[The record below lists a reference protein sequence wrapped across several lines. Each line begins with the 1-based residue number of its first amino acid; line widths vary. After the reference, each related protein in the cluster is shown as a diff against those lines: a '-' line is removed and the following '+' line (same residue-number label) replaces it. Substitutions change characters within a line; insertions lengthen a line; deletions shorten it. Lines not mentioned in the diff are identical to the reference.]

1 MPGEEEIR
9 GAGFEPS
16 KRVSQR
22 ITPDLHNGFTER
34 PTQRGP
40 FSFFVAKIETQAH
53 KPAAGRAARVFVLL
67 ACASIKL
74 CLRVARRKQTNTMS
88 TNMKALRKMQP
99 ARGLSMEPAQ
109 VPVIGPADVLVRVKA
124 ASICGTDLHIYGW
137 DRWSQGRIKPPVT
150 LGHEFCGVIERIG
163 DEVAALALKPG
174 DFVSAEM
181 HVNCGHCHQC
191 RVGEAHICPNV
202 KIIGIDQDG
211 AFADFVRI
219 PAANIIKLDPG
230 IPEHYGAILDP
241 LGNAV
246 HTVLAGAIAGQSVLV
261 TGCGPIGLMS
271 IVVAKACGSSAV
283 FATETNEHR
292 RAMARRMG
300 ADVVINPVAE
310 DAVKKILGETDG
322 TGVDVLLE
330 MSGNPTAIQQ
340 GFKALR
346 AGGRASL
353 LGIPTESV
361 PLDLVNDVIF
371 KGATVQG
378 IYGRR
383 MYGTWV
389 QMTALLKAGRL
400 NLDPLFDERISLEKF
415 EDAFR
420 KLQSGLAGKILL
432 YPNGLQH

>member
-1 MPGEEEIR
+1 M
-9 GAGFEPS
+9 A
-16 KRVSQR
+16 
-22 ITPDLHNGFTER
+22 TT
-34 PTQRGP
+34 
-40 FSFFVAKIETQAH
+40 
-53 KPAAGRAARVFVLL
+53 
-67 ACASIKL
+67 
-74 CLRVARRKQTNTMS
+74 
-88 TNMKALRKMQP
+88 MKALRKMKA
-99 ARGLSMEPAQ
+99 ARGLSMETAP
-109 VPVIGPADVLVRVKA
+109 VPSIGPTDVLVRVKA

-150 LGHEFCGVIERIG
+150 LGHEFCGAVEKVG
-163 DEVAALALKPG
+163 SEVEAVKSG

-191 RVGEAHICPNV
+191 RIGEAHICPNV
-202 KIIGIDQDG
+202 RIIGIDQDG
-211 AFADFVRI
+211 AFADLVKI
-219 PAANIIKLDPG
+219 PASNIIHLDPA

-241 LGNAV
+241 LGNAI
-246 HTVLAGAIAGQSVLV
+246 HTVLAGPIAGRTALV
-261 TGCGPIGLMS
+261 TGCGPIGLMAV
-271 IVVAKACGSSAV
+271 VVAKACGSSTV

-292 RAMARRMG
+292 RAMARKMG
-300 ADVVINPVAE
+300 ADVVLNPAAE
-310 DAVKKILGETDG
+310 DAVARILSETNK

-361 PLDLVNDVIF
+361 PLDLVHDVIF

-383 MYGTWV
+383 MYETWV

-400 NLDPLFDERISLEKF
+400 NLQPLFGERLKLEQF
-415 EDAFR
+415 EDAFA
-420 KLQSGLAGKILL
+420 KLQGGLAGKILL
-432 YPNGLQH
+432 YPNGVPQ

>member
-1 MPGEEEIR
+1 M
-9 GAGFEPS
+9 
-16 KRVSQR
+16 
-22 ITPDLHNGFTER
+22 
-34 PTQRGP
+34 
-40 FSFFVAKIETQAH
+40 
-53 KPAAGRAARVFVLL
+53 AA
-67 ACASIKL
+67 
-74 CLRVARRKQTNTMS
+74 T
-88 TNMKALRKMQP
+88 MKALRKMS
-99 ARGLSMEPAQ
+99 AGRGLSFESTTVPA
-109 VPVIGPADVLVRVKA
+109 IGAADVLVRVKT

-150 LGHEFCGVIERIG
+150 LGHEFCGVVERVG
-163 DEVAALALKPG
+163 EEVTAVKAG

-191 RVGEAHICPNV
+191 RVGEAHICQNLR
-202 KIIGIDQDG
+202 IIGIDQDG
-211 AFADFVRI
+211 AFAEFVKI
-219 PAANIIKLDPG
+219 PASNIWKLDPA

-246 HTVLAGAIAGQSVLV
+246 HTVLAGPIAGQTVLV

-271 IVVAKACGSSAV
+271 IAVAKACGSSTV
-283 FATETNEHR
+283 FATETNENR
-292 RAMARRMG
+292 RAMAKKMG
-300 ADVVINPVAE
+300 ADVVLNPAAE
-310 DAVKKILGETDG
+310 DAVARILAETGG
-322 TGVDVLLE
+322 TGVDALLE

-353 LGIPTESV
+353 LGIPTENV

-400 NLDPLFDERISLEKF
+400 NLEPLFGEREPLEKF
-415 EDAFR
+415 EDAFA
-420 KLQSGLAGKILL
+420 KLQGGLAGKILL
-432 YPNGLQH
+432 YPDGLPR

>member
-1 MPGEEEIR
+1 
-9 GAGFEPS
+9 
-16 KRVSQR
+16 
-22 ITPDLHNGFTER
+22 
-34 PTQRGP
+34 
-40 FSFFVAKIETQAH
+40 
-53 KPAAGRAARVFVLL
+53 
-67 ACASIKL
+67 
-74 CLRVARRKQTNTMS
+74 
-88 TNMKALRKMQP
+88 MKALRKMQ
-99 ARGLSMEPAQ
+99 AAKGLSLETAS
-109 VPVIGPADVLVRVKA
+109 VPSIGPTDVLVRVQA

-150 LGHEFCGVIERIG
+150 LGHEFCGVVERVG
-163 DEVAALALKPG
+163 SEVEAVRPG

-202 KIIGIDQDG
+202 RIIGIDQDG
-211 AFADFVRI
+211 AFAESVKI
-219 PAANIIKLDPG
+219 PASNIIKLDPA
-230 IPEHYGAILDP
+230 IPERYGAILDP

-246 HTVLAGAIAGQSVLV
+246 HTVLAGAIAGQTALV

-271 IVVAKACGSSAV
+271 IAVAKACGSSTV

-292 RAMARRMG
+292 RALARKMG
-300 ADVVINPVAE
+300 ADVVINPASE
-310 DAVKKILGETDG
+310 DAPARILAETG
-322 TGVDVLLE
+322 RTGVDVLLE
-330 MSGNPTAIQQ
+330 MSGNPSAIQQ

-353 LGIPTESV
+353 LGIPTENV

-383 MYGTWV
+383 MYETWV

-400 NLDPLFDERISLEKF
+400 NLEPLFGERVKLEQF
-415 EDAFR
+415 EEAFA
-420 KLQSGLAGKILL
+420 KLRGGLAGKILL
-432 YPNGLQH
+432 YPNGMPS

>member
-1 MPGEEEIR
+1 MP
-9 GAGFEPS
+9 S
-16 KRVSQR
+16 
-22 ITPDLHNGFTER
+22 
-34 PTQRGP
+34 
-40 FSFFVAKIETQAH
+40 
-53 KPAAGRAARVFVLL
+53 
-67 ACASIKL
+67 
-74 CLRVARRKQTNTMS
+74 TMQ
-88 TNMKALRKMQP
+88 ALRKMSP
-99 ARGLSMEPAQ
+99 ARGLSLESAT
-109 VPVIGPADVLVRVKA
+109 VPGLGPSDVLVRVKA

-137 DRWSQGRIKPPVT
+137 DRWSQSRIKPPVT
-150 LGHEFCGVIERIG
+150 LGHEFCGVIEKVG
-163 DEVAALALKPG
+163 DEVVALKPG

-202 KIIGIDQDG
+202 RIIGIDQDG
-211 AFADFVRI
+211 AFADFVKI
-219 PAANIIKLDPG
+219 PAANIIKLDAA

-271 IVVAKACGSSAV
+271 IVVAKACGSSTV

-292 RAMARRMG
+292 RAMAKKMG
-300 ADVVINPVAE
+300 ADVVINPAAE
-310 DAVKKILGETDG
+310 DAVKKILTETGG

-340 GFKALR
+340 GFRSLR

-353 LGIPTESV
+353 LGIPTENV

-383 MYGTWV
+383 MYGTWE

-400 NLDPLFDERISLEKF
+400 NLEPLFGERTPLETF
-415 EDAFR
+415 EIAFA
-420 KLQSGLAGKILL
+420 KLQGGLAGKILL
-432 YPNGLQH
+432 YPDGNPA

>member
-1 MPGEEEIR
+1 M
-9 GAGFEPS
+9 A
-16 KRVSQR
+16 V
-22 ITPDLHNGFTER
+22 T
-34 PTQRGP
+34 
-40 FSFFVAKIETQAH
+40 
-53 KPAAGRAARVFVLL
+53 
-67 ACASIKL
+67 
-74 CLRVARRKQTNTMS
+74 
-88 TNMKALRKMQP
+88 MKALRKMQ
-99 ARGLSMEPAQ
+99 AGRGLSMENAPVPA
-109 VPVIGPADVLVRVKA
+109 IGAADVLVRVKT

-150 LGHEFCGVIERIG
+150 LGHEFCGVVERVG
-163 DEVAALALKPG
+163 ADVTAVKVG

-191 RVGEAHICPNV
+191 RLGEAHICQNL

-211 AFADFVRI
+211 AFAEFVKI
-219 PAANIIKLDPG
+219 PASNIWKLDPA

-246 HTVLAGAIAGQSVLV
+246 HTVLAGPIAGQTVLV

-271 IVVAKACGSSAV
+271 IAVATACGSSTV
-283 FATETNEHR
+283 FATETNENR
-292 RAMARRMG
+292 RAMAKKMG
-300 ADVVINPVAE
+300 ADVVLNPAAE
-310 DAVKKILGETDG
+310 DAVGRILAGTNG
-322 TGVDVLLE
+322 TGVDALLE

-353 LGIPTESV
+353 LGIPTENV

-400 NLDPLFDERISLEKF
+400 DLEPLFGEREPLEKF
-415 EDAFR
+415 EDAFA
-420 KLQSGLAGKILL
+420 KLHGGLAGKILL
-432 YPNGLQH
+432 YPNGMPR

>member
-1 MPGEEEIR
+1 MP
-9 GAGFEPS
+9 A
-16 KRVSQR
+16 
-22 ITPDLHNGFTER
+22 
-34 PTQRGP
+34 
-40 FSFFVAKIETQAH
+40 
-53 KPAAGRAARVFVLL
+53 
-67 ACASIKL
+67 
-74 CLRVARRKQTNTMS
+74 TMR
-88 TNMKALRKMQP
+88 ALRKTQP
-99 ARGLSMEPAQ
+99 AKGLAMDSVGVPA
-109 VPVIGPADVLVRVKA
+109 IGPTDVLVRVRA

-150 LGHEFCGVIERIG
+150 LGHEFCGLVERVG
-163 DEVAALALKPG
+163 DEVSAVKAG

-191 RVGEAHICPNV
+191 RLGEAHICQNLR
-202 KIIGIDQDG
+202 IIGIDQDG
-211 AFADFVRI
+211 AFAEFVKI
-219 PAANIIKLDPG
+219 PASNIWKLDSA

-246 HTVLAGAIAGQSVLV
+246 HTVLAGPIAGQTVLV

-271 IVVAKACGSSAV
+271 IVVAKACGSSSV

-292 RAMARRMG
+292 RAMAKKMG
-300 ADVVINPVAE
+300 ADVVINPAAE
-310 DAVKKILGETDG
+310 DAVKKILGETGG

-330 MSGNPTAIQQ
+330 MSGNPAAIQQ

-383 MYGTWV
+383 MYDTWE

-415 EDAFR
+415 EGAFL

-432 YPNGLQH
+432 YPNGAGH

>member
-1 MPGEEEIR
+1 M
-9 GAGFEPS
+9 
-16 KRVSQR
+16 
-22 ITPDLHNGFTER
+22 
-34 PTQRGP
+34 
-40 FSFFVAKIETQAH
+40 
-53 KPAAGRAARVFVLL
+53 AA
-67 ACASIKL
+67 
-74 CLRVARRKQTNTMS
+74 T
-88 TNMKALRKMQP
+88 MKALRKMS
-99 ARGLSMEPAQ
+99 AGRGLSFENASVPA
-109 VPVIGPADVLVRVKA
+109 IGAADVLVRVKT

-150 LGHEFCGVIERIG
+150 LGHEFCGVVERVG
-163 DEVAALALKPG
+163 EDVTAVKAG

-191 RVGEAHICPNV
+191 RLGEAHICQNLR
-202 KIIGIDQDG
+202 IIGIDQDG
-211 AFADFVRI
+211 AFAEFVKI
-219 PAANIIKLDPG
+219 PASNIWKLDPA

-246 HTVLAGAIAGQSVLV
+246 HTVLAGPIAGQTVLV

-271 IVVAKACGSSAV
+271 IAVAKACGSSTV
-283 FATETNEHR
+283 FATETNENR
-292 RAMARRMG
+292 RAMAKKMG
-300 ADVVINPVAE
+300 ADVVLNPAAE
-310 DAVKKILGETDG
+310 DAVARILAETGG
-322 TGVDVLLE
+322 TGVDALLE

-353 LGIPTESV
+353 LGIPTENV

-400 NLDPLFDERISLEKF
+400 NLEPLFGEREPLEKF
-415 EDAFR
+415 ENAFA
-420 KLQSGLAGKILL
+420 KLQGGLAGKILL
-432 YPNGLQH
+432 YPDGLPR